1 MIDNAVS
8 SKSDFDWECTRNSIC
23 RDLIDS
29 LGPMEM
35 LLCITTQAYT
45 VLQQMRKRETR
56 VLRPILPFEKKN
68 QQQLR

>member
-1 MIDNAVS
+1 
-8 SKSDFDWECTRNSIC
+8 
-23 RDLIDS
+23 
-29 LGPMEM
+29 MEM